1 MMGGQFAGHDENP
14 GDVVIENGEKFK
26 LFYGMSSDTAMKNHY
41 GKMASY
47 RSSEGRT
54 VKMKYKG
61 PIENTVLDF
70 LGGIRS
76 TCTYV
81 NAKRIKDLPKCCT
94 FVRVNRQL
102 NTIYA

>member
-1 MMGGQFAGHDENP
+1 
-14 GDVVIENGEKFK
+14 
-26 LFYGMSSDTAMKNHY
+26 MSSDTAMKNHY
-41 GKMASY
+41 GQMASY